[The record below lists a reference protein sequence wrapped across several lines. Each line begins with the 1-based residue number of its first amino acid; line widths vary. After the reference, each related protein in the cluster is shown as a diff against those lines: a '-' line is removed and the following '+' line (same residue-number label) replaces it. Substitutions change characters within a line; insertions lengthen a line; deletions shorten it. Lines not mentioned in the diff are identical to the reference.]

1 MDWEAPCT
9 LCPGADDQE
18 QARQKKTVTQRL
30 AGQSWGLVGGALWS
44 WSGPAFSKRELPQY
58 LLHVDLGLLPH
69 LLTF

>member
-18 QARQKKTVTQRL
+18 QARQKKLTQRL
-30 AGQSWGLVGGALWS
+30 AGQSWGLVGGALWC
-44 WSGPAFSKRELPQY
+44 WRGPAFSKRELPQY
-58 LLHVDLGLLPH
+58 LLHVDLWLLLR